1 MIRTERRQTKRQGIL
16 AIETIKWINGTA
28 RIKRLK
34 PYVLQDRK
42 ISVVSGSVRII
53 DQTKLPNKFE
63 YIYCRDAKTM
73 WQAIKRLSVRGAPA
87 IGVAAAFGVLLGIQ
101 KFKGQDK
108 RKFLKN
114 FNETCDYLAASRP
127 TAINLFNMLG
137 RMRGVVDEN
146 PRADVVLLKKLLY
159 KEAMAIFK
167 ADQVVCRR
175 MGSHGAKLIKKGMR
189 CLTICNAGAL
199 ATVDYGTALGVFY
212 SAKKQRKKFS
222 VYSCE
227 TRPLLQGARLTCW
240 ELLRQKIDTTLICDN
255 MAASLM
261 AQGKVDIILTGADR
275 IASNG
280 DSANKIGTYM
290 LAVLAKHHGIP
301 FYIVA
306 PRSTFD
312 LKIKSG
318 RQIPIEERNS
328 QEVTHFAG
336 IATAPK
342 GVKVYNPAF
351 DVTPANLIT
360 GIVTEYGIIH
370 PPYVKNI
377 NSVIASEAKQSL
389 KEHQ

>member
-1 MIRTERRQTKRQGIL
+1 MS
-16 AIETIKWINGTA
+16 IETIKWIKGCA
-28 RIKRLK
+28 
-34 PYVLQDRK
+34 
-42 ISVVSGSVRII
+42 RII

-63 YIYCRDAKTM
+63 YIYCRDVKTM
-73 WQAIKRLSVRGAPA
+73 WWAIKRLSVRGAPA

-101 KFKGQDK
+101 KFKGQYK
-108 RKFLKN
+108 PKFLK
-114 FNETCDYLAASRP
+114 FFYKTCDYLATSRP
-127 TAINLFNMLG
+127 TAVNLFNMLNE
-137 RMRGVVDEN
+137 MRAVVN
-146 PRADVVLLKKLLY
+146 RHPQADVAILKKLLF

-167 ADQVVCRR
+167 ADQDVCRR
-175 MGSHGAKLIKKGMR
+175 MGDYGAKLIKEGMQ

-212 SAKKQRKKFS
+212 SAKRKAKKFS
-222 VYSCE
+222 VYTLE

-261 AQGKVDIILTGADR
+261 AKKHVDIIFTGADR

-280 DSANKIGTYM
+280 DTANKIGTYM
-290 LAVLAKHHGIP
+290 LAVLARHHGIP

-306 PRSTFD
+306 PRSSFD
-312 LKIKSG
+312 LAIKSG
-318 RQIPIEERNS
+318 KQIPIEERKNE
-328 QEVTHFAG
+328 EVTHFAG
-336 IATAPK
+336 VVTAPK

-351 DVTPANLIT
+351 DVTPAKLIT

-377 NSVIASEAKQSL
+377 YESFPIR
-389 KEHQ
+389 